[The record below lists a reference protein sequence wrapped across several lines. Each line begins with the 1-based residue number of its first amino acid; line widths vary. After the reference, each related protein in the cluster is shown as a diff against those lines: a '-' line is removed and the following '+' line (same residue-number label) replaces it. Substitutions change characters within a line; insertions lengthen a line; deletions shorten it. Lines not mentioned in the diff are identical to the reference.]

1 MTRPALGLTRTELA
15 VLGRLDRPERI
26 QQFVSALPA
35 NHEPDGETLLSVR
48 SVLAQRRAHC
58 MEAAMLAACALWLHD
73 APPLL
78 MHMACAAS
86 DYPHVIALF
95 RHGARWGAISKST
108 GLTLRY
114 RDHVYASLRELA
126 MSYFHEY
133 ADKGG
138 RRTLRS
144 YSRPF
149 DLRRI
154 DPALW
159 VTAEDDCWQAHARL
173 ERSRHHPLLTG
184 AAAQRLSRRD
194 GFERAGATLEEH
206 PRPRR

>member
-95 RHGARWGAISKST
+95 RHGARWGAISKSN

-114 RDHVYASLRELA
+114 RDPVYASLRELA
-126 MSYFHEY
+126 MSYFHEFF
-133 ADKGG
+133 DRDGHK
-138 RRTLRS
+138 TLRS
-144 YSRPF
+144 YGRPF
-149 DLRRI
+149 DLRYA
-154 DPALW
+154 DPATW
-159 VTAEDDCWQAHARL
+159 VTAADPCWAVHDRL
-173 ERSRHHPLLTG
+173 AAGVHRDLLT
-184 AAAQRLSRRD
+184 AAQAAQLSRRD
-194 GFERAGATLEEH
+194 AFERESASQVQYPAPG
-206 PRPRR
+206 